1 VHVSQNDEKSLYIQ
15 RVQHDV
21 ARHSQELLRE
31 NEQLRILAANLEF
44 EVRRLERT
52 AEEQRAAYD
61 AERVALTQRLAEIE
75 AESRRREREAMEVE
89 QQHANL
95 TNLYVASYRLHSTLD
110 REEVLETV
118 QEIIINLVGCEE
130 LAIFELQPGAKSL
143 TLSASFGIDASRY
156 GSWPV
161 DRGRIGQTV
170 RSGEMWVRGEGA
182 DGALAIGEQDLTACI
197 PLTLSG
203 RVTGAVALFRLL
215 PQKRTIEA
223 VDRELFELLGTHA
236 AMALHTTSYTRWE
249 TVQ

>member
-1 VHVSQNDEKSLYIQ
+1 MSPNDEKSLYIQ

-31 NEQLRILAANLEF
+31 NEQLRILAANYEF

-52 AEEQRAAYD
+52 AEEQRAAHD
-61 AERVALTQRLAEIE
+61 AEREALKQRLAEIE

-110 REEVLETV
+110 REEVLETM

-130 LAIFELQPGAKSL
+130 LAIFELQPGARTL

-156 GSWPV
+156 GSWPA

-182 DGALAIGEQDLTACI
+182 DQELAIGEHDLTACI

-203 RVTGAVALFRLL
+203 RVTGAIALFRLL

-236 AMALHTTSYTRWE
+236 AMALHTTSHSGCE
-249 TVQ
+249 TMA

>member
-1 VHVSQNDEKSLYIQ
+1 MSQNDEKSLYIQ

-31 NEQLRILAANLEF
+31 NERLRILAANYEF

-61 AERVALTQRLAEIE
+61 AERVALKQRLTEIE
-75 AESRRREREAMEVE
+75 AESRRRERESMEVE

-95 TNLYVASYRLHSTLD
+95 TNLYVASYRLHSTLE

-130 LAIFELQPGAKSL
+130 LAIFELQPGASSL

-156 GSWPV
+156 GSWPA
-161 DRGRIGQTV
+161 DRGRIGHVV
-170 RSGEMWVRGEGA
+170 RTGEMWVRGE
-182 DGALAIGEQDLTACI
+182 ALDPATAIGEHDLTACI
-197 PLTLSG
+197 PLTLAG
-203 RVTGAVALFRLL
+203 RVTGAIALFRLL
-215 PQKRTIEA
+215 PQKRSIEA
-223 VDRELFELLGTHA
+223 VDRELFELLATHA
-236 AMALHTTSYTRWE
+236 AMALHTTSLTRFE
-249 TVQ
+249 MVQ